1 MVVLLDLHNNDF
13 SKDYI
18 ICRFLN
24 ISLGIEY
31 FYRQVGLWG
40 SGDGEKYKMLEK

>member
-1 MVVLLDLHNNDF
+1 VVVLLDLHNNDF

-31 FYRQVGLWG
+31 FYRQVGFMGKWG
-40 SGDGEKYKMLEK
+40 RRKYKMLGK